1 LRDRY
6 GGDGEGLDGEGLHA
20 GAGWLLR
27 LRLIATCGSGY
38 EQGQREEWEDG
49 VGFHSDLHDRDLEQG
64 STETEY
70 V

>member
-1 LRDRY
+1 
-6 GGDGEGLDGEGLHA
+6 LHA

-27 LRLIATCGSGY
+27 LRLIATRGSGY

-49 VGFHSDLHDRDLEQG
+49 VGFHGDLHDRDLEQG